1 MFLHTF
7 EYHINQ
13 GVTFTTISKDSILR
27 MKSNKGSSPTAANTE
42 VVGGWEVRP
51 GGMLVQKRNSDC
63 NHIVP
68 NIKVRVKYGSVYHE
82 VVISSQASFGELKKL
97 VAGVTGVHT
106 QDQKL
111 IYKEKERD
119 SKWFLDSAGVRDGSK
134 IVLVEDEVSR
144 ERRRLES
151 RKNAKLDKAS
161 KEIADIKFEVAAIE
175 LEINGGKK
183 VVETV
188 FLSLI
193 ELLMT
198 QLIKLDAIDA
208 DGDVKLHR
216 RMQVKR
222 VQKYIETLD
231 MLKVRN
237 SSLEK
242 LQQHRQIYKGSMS
255 KTFQKQQEMKKIN
268 GNFNYGQVVVTTKW
282 ETF

>member
-1 MFLHTF
+1 M
-7 EYHINQ
+7 N
-13 GVTFTTISKDSILR
+13 KDYMLR
-27 MKSNKGSSPTAANTE
+27 MKSNKANKVSSPTGGGGEA
-42 VVGGWEVRP
+42 VGGWEVRP
-51 GGMLVQKRNSDC
+51 GGMLVQKRNSDF
-63 NHIVP
+63 NHNANTVP
-68 NIKVRVKYGSVYHE
+68 NIKVRVKYGSIYHQI
-82 VVISSQASFGELKKL
+82 VISSQASFG
-97 VAGVTGVHT
+97 ATGVHT

-151 RKNAKLDKAS
+151 RNNAKLDKAS
-161 KEIADIKFEVAAIE
+161 KEIADIRFEVDTLAKQVATIE

-198 QLIKLDAIDA
+198 QLIKLDAIAA
-208 DGDVKLHR
+208 DGDVKLQR
-216 RMQVKR
+216 RMEVKR
-222 VQKYIETLD
+222 VQRYIETLD
-231 MLKVRN
+231 MLKMRN
-237 SSLEK
+237 SNLEK
-242 LQQHRQIYKGSMS
+242 VQQYQQIYKGSIS
-255 KTFQKQQEMKKIN
+255 KTFQKQQEMKKH
-268 GNFNYGQVVVTTKW
+268 GNFNPGQVVVTTKW

>member
-1 MFLHTF
+1 M
-7 EYHINQ
+7 N
-13 GVTFTTISKDSILR
+13 KDSILR
-27 MKSNKGSSPTAANTE
+27 MKSNKGSSPTAANAE

-68 NIKVRVKYGSVYHE
+68 NIKVRVKYGSIYHE

-119 SKWFLDSAGVRDGSK
+119 SRWFLDSAGVRDGSK

-151 RKNAKLDKAS
+151 HNHAKLDKAS
-161 KEIADIKFEVAAIE
+161 KEIADIRFEVDTLSKKVAAIE

-208 DGDVKLHR
+208 DGDVKLQR

-242 LQQHRQIYKGSMS
+242 LQQHQQIYKGSMS